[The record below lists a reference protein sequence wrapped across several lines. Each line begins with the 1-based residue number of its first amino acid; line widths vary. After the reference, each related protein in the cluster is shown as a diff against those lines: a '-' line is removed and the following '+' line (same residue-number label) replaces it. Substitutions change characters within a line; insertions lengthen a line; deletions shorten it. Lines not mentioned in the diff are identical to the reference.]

1 MISRKALV
9 GFCTISC
16 VVGCSTTP
24 GDAAYRGG
32 HSEQAADLY
41 KRGAEQ
47 GDGTAALKL
56 GLMIEAGKAS
66 PISYGSKSKWYLR
79 ACELGKEAGCHNSGN
94 AYEYGHDG
102 LSKDYDKAREYYR
115 LAAEKGFMQSQY
127 NLASMYSNRYLDG
140 DVEGLK
146 WMVLAQK
153 SASSCSTVPLCKWV
167 LEDPPGHRNK
177 LMSRM
182 TPKQIAE
189 ANDLANAW
197 KSKQ

>member
-1 MISRKALV
+1 MNSKTVLL
-9 GFCTISC
+9 GFCLISC
-16 VVGCSTTP
+16 VVGCGTTP

-41 KRGAEQ
+41 KNGADQ
-47 GDGTAALKL
+47 GDGAAALKL
-56 GLMIEAGKAS
+56 GLMIDAGKAS
-66 PISYGSKSKWYLR
+66 AEVYGSKSKWYLR
-79 ACELGKEAGCHNSGN
+79 SCELGGEAGCHNSGN

-102 LSKDYDKAREYYR
+102 LIKDYEKARVYYH

-127 NLASMYSNRYLDG
+127 NLGSMYSNRYFYN

-146 WMVLAQK
+146 WMLLAQK

-167 LEDPPGHRNK
+167 LEDPPGHKNK

-182 TPKQIAE
+182 TSAQMAQ
-189 ANDLANAW
+189 ANNMANAW
-197 KSKQ
+197 TPKQ

>member
-1 MISRKALV
+1 MNSKIAFV
-9 GFCTISC
+9 GFCLISC
-16 VVGCSTTP
+16 VAGCSTTP
-24 GDAAYRGG
+24 GDAANRGG

-41 KRGAEQ
+41 KQGAEQ
-47 GDGTAALKL
+47 GDGAAALKL

-66 PISYGSKSKWYLR
+66 AESYGSKSKWYLR
-79 ACELGKEAGCHNSGN
+79 ACELGNEVGCHNSGN
-94 AYEYGHDG
+94 AFEYGQDG
-102 LSKDYDKAREYYR
+102 LSKDYQKAREYYR

-127 NLASMYSNRYLDG
+127 NLGSMYSNRYFDN

-146 WMVLAQK
+146 WIVFAQK

-167 LEDPPGHRNK
+167 LEDPPGHRSK

-182 TPKQIAE
+182 TPKQITE
-189 ANDLANAW
+189 ANELANAW

>member
-1 MISRKALV
+1 MNSTIALL
-9 GFCTISC
+9 GLCLISC

-41 KRGAEQ
+41 KQGADQ
-47 GDGTAALKL
+47 GDGAAALKL
-56 GLMIEAGKAS
+56 GLMIDAGKAS
-66 PISYGSKSKWYLR
+66 TESYGSKSKWYLR
-79 ACELGKEAGCHNSGN
+79 SCELGNEAGCHNSGN
-94 AYEYGHDG
+94 AYEYGQDG
-102 LSKDYDKAREYYR
+102 FIKDYEKARGYYR

-127 NLASMYSNRYLDG
+127 NLGSMYSNRYFDN

-153 SASSCSTVPLCKWV
+153 SASSCSILPLCKWV
-167 LEDPPGHRNK
+167 LEDPPGHKNK

-182 TPKQIAE
+182 TPAQIAQ

-197 KSKQ
+197 TPKQ